1 MKQILLFVVLAIFY
15 TSAIGQLKLNYNNKQ
30 YTISQTSIVKDS
42 AGQSYVYKDWL
53 NMLTS
58 GGYDIKP
65 SDPGNNQTSFLLVR
79 ISKEEQQR
87 RLAQSP
93 KPPESNAFKSNKKI
107 SAFKVQDMSGAEFDS
122 KELKGKIVVLNFWF
136 INCLPCQM
144 ERPYLNELVK
154 EYAANDNI
162 VFLAIALDNKPAL
175 DSFLKKNPFDY
186 HVIPD
191 GRAIANENKVE
202 GYPTHVI
209 LNKEGKIVFST
220 VSYNAITGYWM
231 RKTIEEIKNGQ

>member
-1 MKQILLFVVLAIFY
+1 MRQIFILLVLTFFY
-15 TSAIGQLKLNYNNKQ
+15 TSILSQIKLSYNNKL
-30 YTISQTSIVKDS
+30 YNVSQTSIVKDT

-53 NMLTS
+53 NMLVS
-58 GGYDIKP
+58 WEYDIKP

-87 RLAQSP
+87 RLGQSAR
-93 KPPESNAFKSNKKI
+93 PPESNAFKTGKKI
-107 SAFKVQDMSGAEFDS
+107 SAFKARDMHGVEFDS

-136 INCLPCQM
+136 IKCPPCQM

-162 VFLAIALDNKPAL
+162 VFIAIALDNKASL
-175 DSFLKKNPFDY
+175 DSFLKENPFDY

-209 LNKEGKIVFST
+209 LDKEGKIVFSG
-220 VSYNAITGYWM
+220 VSYNAVTGYWM
-231 RKTIEEIKNGQ
+231 RKTIEEIKND